1 MNRFAARDILSFGS
15 SVDITTIVLVSIRF
29 RQHAALV
36 SAGSLAAPATSLR
49 TKDDSSRILG
59 LWRVVAGGSGR
70 G

>member
-15 SVDITTIVLVSIRF
+15 SVDTTTIVLVSIRF

-49 TKDDSSRILG
+49 TKEDSSRILG
-59 LWRVVAGGSGR
+59 LWQVVAGGGDR